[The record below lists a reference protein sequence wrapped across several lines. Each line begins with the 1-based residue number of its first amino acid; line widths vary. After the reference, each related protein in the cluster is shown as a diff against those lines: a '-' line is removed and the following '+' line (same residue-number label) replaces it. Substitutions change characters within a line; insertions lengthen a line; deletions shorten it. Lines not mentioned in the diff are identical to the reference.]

1 MTRDQEARIH
11 GTTILA
17 VRRDGKV
24 ALAGDGQVTL
34 NNTVLKHRAKKI
46 RRLYNDAAVAGFS
59 GTTADAFTLFEKFER
74 KLEQYNGNMTRA
86 AVELAKD
93 WRTDKVLRRLEAL
106 LLVAD
111 KDHIFIIS
119 GNGDVIEP
127 DEWVS
132 AVGSG
137 GPFAHAAAKALL
149 DHTELSAVE
158 IAREAMKIAAGIC
171 IYTNDQ
177 VIVEEVG

>member
-1 MTRDQEARIH
+1 MMADQNYHIH

-34 NNTVLKHRAKKI
+34 SNTILKHKAKKI
-46 RRLYNDAAVAGFS
+46 RRLYHDKIIAGFS
-59 GTTADAFTLFEKFER
+59 GATADAFTLFEKFEK
-74 KLEQYNGNMTRA
+74 KLEQFNGNITRA

-93 WRTDKVLRRLEAL
+93 WRTDKFLRRLEAL
-106 LLVAD
+106 LLIAD
-111 KDHIFIIS
+111 QDHCFIIS

-127 DEWVS
+127 DDMVT

-137 GPFAHAAAKALL
+137 GPFAQAAAKALL
-149 DHTELSAVE
+149 DHTSLSASE
-158 IAREAMKIAAGIC
+158 IVREAMKIAAGIC

-177 VIVEEVG
+177 IIIEEL